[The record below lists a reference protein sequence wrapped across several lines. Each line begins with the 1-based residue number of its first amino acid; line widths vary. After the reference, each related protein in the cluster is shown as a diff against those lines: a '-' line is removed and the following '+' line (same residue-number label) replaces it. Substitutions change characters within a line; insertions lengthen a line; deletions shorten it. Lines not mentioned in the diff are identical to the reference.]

1 MKKIVFLTVAC
12 CIFAAFCTHAQ
23 QRGPREKQTPE
34 QHANRIVER
43 LNKELKLTE
52 KQQSELKT
60 RFSESFKQR
69 EKSFAQ
75 NRDNREAIREQMKKE
90 REAMKTELK
99 KVLTAEQYK
108 IYQTNEEKREKERA
122 QRGPGHPGIPP
133 HGNYPRN

>member
-12 CIFAAFCTHAQ
+12 CIFAALCTHAQ

-34 QHANRIVER
+34 QHANRMVER

-60 RFSESFKQR
+60 WFSESFKQR

-75 NRDNREAIREQMKKE
+75 NRDNREAMREQMKKE
-90 REAMKTELK
+90 REAMQTELK

-108 IYQTNEEKREKERA
+108 IYQTNEEKQEKERA
-122 QRGPGHPGIPP
+122 QRGPGHPGTPR

>member
-60 RFSESFKQR
+60 WFSESFKQR

-99 KVLTAEQYK
+99 KVLT
-108 IYQTNEEKREKERA
+108 RA
-122 QRGPGHPGIPP
+122 IQ
-133 HGNYPRN
+133 NLSNQ